1 MSGAAIT
8 LLPMDGTRSAFAGDL
23 LTGGA
28 AVAGLP
34 RVVQGQPGAVLL
46 VHVAEG
52 TVLFANPLAEQLAPR
67 TALPCSVDDWSRA
80 AGLESTAGDDITDPA
95 NAASPLS
102 RIARGEPVHG
112 ERVTAARSSDM
123 SEEREAL
130 WVIGLPMNDAP
141 VDELSSLAL
150 VVLLPLREEGMVR
163 EAQESA
169 ERLHSRAVLA
179 SDLSFTISDPTKPD
193 NPLVWTN
200 PAFER
205 VTGYGREVL
214 GQNCRFLQGP
224 GTDREAVARIRRAL
238 ETGDTVTELLLNY
251 RKDGTAF
258 WNEVVISPVHDADGR
273 LTHFVGVQSDVTLR
287 VQAERERDAA
297 LLDARDARHRLEFL
311 SSVTD
316 RLSEVLDP
324 DTAQDLLP
332 SLVVPDFAEWAF
344 ATLLDG
350 NGRARHVRASHANP
364 ALATDVERFQ
374 DLHTALGEESISL
387 QVLRGRLGPTLV
399 TVRDRHLETGVTTA
413 EAATL
418 LRRLG
423 LGSAIVV
430 PLRARGEVR
439 GSLTLLSGPDRPPF
453 TEDDLATA
461 TDLGARA
468 GVALENARLYAQQR
482 QSSETLQ
489 RSLLSPPTRS
499 AGLSIATRYH
509 PAAEAAQVGGDW
521 YDAFTQP
528 DGCTV
533 VVIGDVMGH
542 DVSAA
547 AAMGQLRTLVRG
559 LAYDRSA
566 QPDEV
571 LRRLDRLLAGLGL
584 TTLATAIV
592 LQLDALAPDGTGD
605 GSRGIR
611 WCTAGHLPPVVA
623 EPDGSVRLLPG
634 EGIVLGLGAG
644 QDRVQQEARLALGST
659 LLLYTD
665 GLVERRDQSMEVR
678 LAELREAVADLGNQP
693 VEALCDGLVERM
705 LPKGSDDDVAIVAVR
720 VVEV

>member
-1 MSGAAIT
+1 
-8 LLPMDGTRSAFAGDL
+8 MDGTNSTAFAG
-23 LTGGA
+23 TA
-28 AVAGLP
+28 AQLP
-34 RVVQGQPGAVLL
+34 QVLHGQPGAVLL
-46 VHVAEG
+46 VRVADG
-52 TVLFANPLAEQLAPR
+52 VVLFANPLADQLAPGIS
-67 TALPCSVDDWSRA
+67 LPCAVDDWSRA
-80 AGLESTAGDDITDPA
+80 AGLQASDGIDISDPA
-95 NAASPLS
+95 TGSSPLS

-123 SEEREAL
+123 SGAREAL
-130 WVIGLPMNDAP
+130 WVIGLPLSDAP
-141 VDELSSLAL
+141 VDELSGLAL
-150 VVLLPLREEGMVR
+150 VALLPLREEGLVR
-163 EAQESA
+163 DAKESA

-179 SDLSFTISDPTKPD
+179 SDLSFTISDPTQPD
-193 NPLVWTN
+193 NPLVWVN

-224 GTDREAVARIRRAL
+224 ETDRDAVQRIRRAL
-238 ETGDTVTELLLNY
+238 ETGETITELLLNY

-258 WNEVVISPVHDADGR
+258 WNEVVISPVRSADGR
-273 LTHFVGVQSDVTLR
+273 VTHFVGVQSDVTMR

-297 LLDARDARHRLEFL
+297 LAYARDARHRLEFL
-311 SSVTD
+311 SRVTEQ
-316 RLSEVLDP
+316 LSEVLDP
-324 DTAQDLLP
+324 DAAQDLLP
-332 SLVVPDFAEWAF
+332 SLVVPEFAQWAF

-350 NGRARHVRASHANP
+350 GGRTRHIHASHANP
-364 ALATDVERFQ
+364 AMTAETDRFQ
-374 DLHTALGEESISL
+374 ELHDGLGDGSISM
-387 QVLRGRLGPTLV
+387 QVLHGELGPTLV
-399 TVRDRHLETGVTTA
+399 TVTDDLVDAVATTETAQV
-413 EAATL
+413 

-430 PLRARGEVR
+430 PLRARGLVT
-439 GSLTLLSGPDRPPF
+439 GSLTLLSGPDRAAF

-461 TDLGARA
+461 SDLGARA

-482 QSSETLQ
+482 TSSETLQ
-489 RSLLSPPTRS
+489 RSMLSPPTQS

-528 DGCTV
+528 DGRTV

-547 AAMGQLRTLVRG
+547 AAMGQLRTLVRA

-571 LRRLDRLLAGLGL
+571 LRRLDEVLAGLGL
-584 TTLATAIV
+584 TTLATAVV
-592 LQLDALAPDGTGD
+592 LQLDPESAD
-605 GSRGIR
+605 GSRVIR

-623 EPDGSVRLLPG
+623 DPDGSVRFLAG

-644 QDRVQQEARLALGST
+644 QQRVQQEARLERGST

-665 GLVERRDQSMEVR
+665 GLVERRDRPMDVR
-678 LAELREAVADLGNQP
+678 LGELRDVVHAVAG
-693 VEALCDGLVERM
+693 VEGADVETLCDQLLVRM
-705 LPKGSDDDVAIVAVR
+705 LPDGSDDDVAIVAVR
-720 VVEV
+720 VTGT